1 MNPRSL
7 ILEMT
12 RRFRAAGIPDPEFDS
27 AALLASLCGRNPL
40 SLRLDMETEID
51 QETEGRYRSLCARRI
66 RREPLQ
72 YITGESRFC
81 GYSFAVTPSVLI
93 PRPETELLCEWAV
106 EKIPVDASPRILD
119 LCCGSGCIGITL
131 KLRIPSSAVYIS
143 DLSSAAADV
152 ARRNAERLSADVSV
166 GTGDLFE
173 NIRDRNF
180 DLIISNPPYIPS
192 AVVPT
197 LPVEVQGFEPGLA
210 LDGGPDGLDVFRRLL
225 EAAPE
230 VLAPGGMFCVELF
243 EDRPIVADD
252 CALTL
257 YFAKRDENLW
267 NIAKAHNTRLNML
280 LSENALETLALDGP
294 RMLLI
299 PKL

>member
-1 MNPRSL
+1 MDGSVGC
-7 ILEMT
+7 
-12 RRFRAAGIPDPEFDS
+12 AAGIPDPEFDS

-131 KLRIPSSAVYIS
+131 KLRIPSSAVYMS

-180 DLIISNPPYIPS
+180 DLIISNPPYIPENECS
-192 AVVPT
+192 
-197 LPVEVQGFEPGLA
+197 LLQEEVKKEPLTA
-210 LDGGPDGLDVFRRLL
+210 LDGGNDGLDFYRRICREAPDYLRRGGILMFELGDGQHSAVGKMMEESGFQSVEIRKDFRQ
-225 EAAPE
+225 
-230 VLAPGGMFCVELF
+230 
-243 EDRPIVADD
+243 I
-252 CALTL
+252 
-257 YFAKRDENLW
+257 
-267 NIAKAHNTRLNML
+267 
-280 LSENALETLALDGP
+280 S
-294 RMLLI
+294 RMISGL
-299 PKL
+299 KC

>member
-51 QETEGRYRSLCARRI
+51 QETEDRYRSLCARRI

-131 KLRIPSSAVYIS
+131 KLRIPSSAVYMS

-173 NIRDRNF
+173 NIRDHDY
-180 DLIISNPPYIPS
+180 DLIISNPPYIPENECS
-192 AVVPT
+192 LLQEEVKKE
-197 LPVEVQGFEPGLA
+197 PVAA
-210 LDGGPDGLDVFRRLL
+210 LDGGNDGLDFYRRICREAPDYLRRGGILMFELGEGQHRAVRKMMEESGFQSVEIRNDFRQ
-225 EAAPE
+225 
-230 VLAPGGMFCVELF
+230 
-243 EDRPIVADD
+243 I
-252 CALTL
+252 
-257 YFAKRDENLW
+257 
-267 NIAKAHNTRLNML
+267 
-280 LSENALETLALDGP
+280 S
-294 RMLLI
+294 RMI
-299 PKL
+299 SGIKC

>member
-51 QETEGRYRSLCARRI
+51 QETEDRYRSLCARRI

-131 KLRIPSSAVYIS
+131 KLRIPSSAVYMS

-180 DLIISNPPYIPS
+180 DLIISNPPYIPENECS
-192 AVVPT
+192 
-197 LPVEVQGFEPGLA
+197 LLQEEVKKEPLTA
-210 LDGGPDGLDVFRRLL
+210 LDGGNDGLDFYRRICREAPDYLRRGGILMFELGDGQHSAVGKMMEESGFQSVEIRKDFRQ
-225 EAAPE
+225 
-230 VLAPGGMFCVELF
+230 
-243 EDRPIVADD
+243 I
-252 CALTL
+252 
-257 YFAKRDENLW
+257 
-267 NIAKAHNTRLNML
+267 
-280 LSENALETLALDGP
+280 S
-294 RMLLI
+294 RMI
-299 PKL
+299 SGIKC

>member
-1 MNPRSL
+1 
-7 ILEMT
+7 MT
-12 RRFRAAGIPDPEFDS
+12 PAALLRCTSIRFRDAGIPDPETDS
-27 AALLASLCGRNPL
+27 ALLLSYVYGGAPL
-40 SLRLDMETEID
+40 ALRLDSETELPPEILTVFSRLA
-51 QETEGRYRSLCARRI
+51 ERRLA
-66 RREPLQ
+66 REPLQ

-131 KLRIPSSAVYIS
+131 KLRIPSSAVYMS

-180 DLIISNPPYIPS
+180 DLIISNPPYIPENECS
-192 AVVPT
+192 
-197 LPVEVQGFEPGLA
+197 LLQEEVKKEPLTA
-210 LDGGPDGLDVFRRLL
+210 LDGGNDGLDFYRRICREAPDYLRRGGILMFELGDGQHSAVGKMMEESGFQSVEIRKDFRQ
-225 EAAPE
+225 
-230 VLAPGGMFCVELF
+230 
-243 EDRPIVADD
+243 I
-252 CALTL
+252 
-257 YFAKRDENLW
+257 
-267 NIAKAHNTRLNML
+267 
-280 LSENALETLALDGP
+280 S
-294 RMLLI
+294 RMISGL
-299 PKL
+299 KC

>member
-131 KLRIPSSAVYIS
+131 KLRIPSSAVYMS

-180 DLIISNPPYIPS
+180 DLIISNPPYIPENECS
-192 AVVPT
+192 
-197 LPVEVQGFEPGLA
+197 LLQEEVKKEPLTA
-210 LDGGPDGLDVFRRLL
+210 LDGGNDGLDFYRRICREAPDYLRRGGILMFELGDGQHSAVGKMMEESGFQSVEIRKDFRQ
-225 EAAPE
+225 
-230 VLAPGGMFCVELF
+230 
-243 EDRPIVADD
+243 I
-252 CALTL
+252 
-257 YFAKRDENLW
+257 
-267 NIAKAHNTRLNML
+267 
-280 LSENALETLALDGP
+280 S
-294 RMLLI
+294 RMI
-299 PKL
+299 SGIKC

>member
-131 KLRIPSSAVYIS
+131 KLRIPSSAVYMS
-143 DLSSAAADV
+143 DLSAAAADI

-180 DLIISNPPYIPS
+180 DLIISNPPYIPENECS
-192 AVVPT
+192 
-197 LPVEVQGFEPGLA
+197 LLQEEVKKEPLTA
-210 LDGGPDGLDVFRRLL
+210 LDGGNDGLDFYRRICREAPDYLRRGGILMFELGDGQHSAVGKMMEESGFQSVEIRKDFRQ
-225 EAAPE
+225 
-230 VLAPGGMFCVELF
+230 
-243 EDRPIVADD
+243 I
-252 CALTL
+252 
-257 YFAKRDENLW
+257 
-267 NIAKAHNTRLNML
+267 
-280 LSENALETLALDGP
+280 S
-294 RMLLI
+294 RMISGL
-299 PKL
+299 KC

>member
-106 EKIPVDASPRILD
+106 EKLPVDASPRILD

-131 KLRIPSSAVYIS
+131 KLRIPSSAVYMS

-180 DLIISNPPYIPS
+180 DLIISNPPYIPENECS
-192 AVVPT
+192 
-197 LPVEVQGFEPGLA
+197 LLQEEVKKEPLTA
-210 LDGGPDGLDVFRRLL
+210 LDGGNDGLDFYRRICREAPDYLRRGGILMFELGDGQHSAVGKMMEESGFQSVEIRKDFRQ
-225 EAAPE
+225 
-230 VLAPGGMFCVELF
+230 
-243 EDRPIVADD
+243 I
-252 CALTL
+252 
-257 YFAKRDENLW
+257 
-267 NIAKAHNTRLNML
+267 
-280 LSENALETLALDGP
+280 S
-294 RMLLI
+294 RMISGL
-299 PKL
+299 KC

>member
-131 KLRIPSSAVYIS
+131 KLRIPSSAVYMS

-180 DLIISNPPYIPS
+180 DLIISNPPYIPENECS
-192 AVVPT
+192 
-197 LPVEVQGFEPGLA
+197 LLQEEVKKEPLTA
-210 LDGGPDGLDVFRRLL
+210 LDGGNDGLDFYRRICREAPDYLRRGGILMFELGDGQHSAVGKMMEESGFQSVEIRKDFRQ
-225 EAAPE
+225 
-230 VLAPGGMFCVELF
+230 
-243 EDRPIVADD
+243 I
-252 CALTL
+252 
-257 YFAKRDENLW
+257 
-267 NIAKAHNTRLNML
+267 
-280 LSENALETLALDGP
+280 S
-294 RMLLI
+294 RMISGL
-299 PKL
+299 KC

>member
-131 KLRIPSSAVYIS
+131 KLRIPSSAVYMS

-152 ARRNAERLSADVSV
+152 ARKNAERLSADVSV

-180 DLIISNPPYIPS
+180 DLIISNPPYIPENECS
-192 AVVPT
+192 
-197 LPVEVQGFEPGLA
+197 LLQEEVKKEPLTA
-210 LDGGPDGLDVFRRLL
+210 LDGGNDGLDFYRRICREAPDYLRRGGILMFELGDGQHSAVGKMMEESGFQSVEIRKDFRQ
-225 EAAPE
+225 
-230 VLAPGGMFCVELF
+230 
-243 EDRPIVADD
+243 I
-252 CALTL
+252 
-257 YFAKRDENLW
+257 
-267 NIAKAHNTRLNML
+267 
-280 LSENALETLALDGP
+280 S
-294 RMLLI
+294 RMISGL
-299 PKL
+299 KC

>member
-27 AALLASLCGRNPL
+27 AALLAFLCGRNPL

-131 KLRIPSSAVYIS
+131 KLRIPSSAMYMS
-143 DLSSAAADV
+143 DVSSAAADV

-180 DLIISNPPYIPS
+180 DMIISNPPYIPENECS
-192 AVVPT
+192 I
-197 LPVEVQGFEPGLA
+197 LQEEVKKEPLTA
-210 LDGGPDGLDVFRRLL
+210 LDGGNDGLDFYRRICREAPDYLRRGGILMLELGDGQHSAVGKMMEESGFQSVEIRKDFRQ
-225 EAAPE
+225 
-230 VLAPGGMFCVELF
+230 
-243 EDRPIVADD
+243 I
-252 CALTL
+252 
-257 YFAKRDENLW
+257 
-267 NIAKAHNTRLNML
+267 
-280 LSENALETLALDGP
+280 S
-294 RMLLI
+294 RMISGL
-299 PKL
+299 KC

>member
-51 QETEGRYRSLCARRI
+51 QETEDRYRSLCARRI

-131 KLRIPSSAVYIS
+131 KLRIPSSAVYMS

-180 DLIISNPPYIPS
+180 DLIISNPPYIPENECS
-192 AVVPT
+192 
-197 LPVEVQGFEPGLA
+197 LLQEEVKKEPLTA
-210 LDGGPDGLDVFRRLL
+210 LDGGNDGLDFYRRICREAPDYLRRGGILMFELGDGQHSAVGKMMEESGFQSVEIRKDFRQ
-225 EAAPE
+225 
-230 VLAPGGMFCVELF
+230 
-243 EDRPIVADD
+243 I
-252 CALTL
+252 
-257 YFAKRDENLW
+257 
-267 NIAKAHNTRLNML
+267 
-280 LSENALETLALDGP
+280 S
-294 RMLLI
+294 RMISGL
-299 PKL
+299 KC

>member
-51 QETEGRYRSLCARRI
+51 QETEDRYRSLCARRI

-131 KLRIPSSAVYIS
+131 KLRIPSSAVYMS
-143 DLSSAAADV
+143 DLSAAAADI

-180 DLIISNPPYIPS
+180 DLIISNPPYIPENECS
-192 AVVPT
+192 
-197 LPVEVQGFEPGLA
+197 LLQEEVKKEPLTA
-210 LDGGPDGLDVFRRLL
+210 LDGGNDGLDFYRRICREAPDYLRRGGILMFELGDGQHSAVGKMMEESGFQSVEIRKDFRQ
-225 EAAPE
+225 
-230 VLAPGGMFCVELF
+230 
-243 EDRPIVADD
+243 I
-252 CALTL
+252 
-257 YFAKRDENLW
+257 
-267 NIAKAHNTRLNML
+267 
-280 LSENALETLALDGP
+280 S
-294 RMLLI
+294 RMISGL
-299 PKL
+299 KC

>member
-1 MNPRSL
+1 
-7 ILEMT
+7 MT

-27 AALLASLCGRNPL
+27 AALLSSLCGRNPL

-131 KLRIPSSAVYIS
+131 KLRIPSSAVYMS

-180 DLIISNPPYIPS
+180 DLIISNPPYIPENECS
-192 AVVPT
+192 
-197 LPVEVQGFEPGLA
+197 LLQEEVKKEPLTA
-210 LDGGPDGLDVFRRLL
+210 LDGGNDGLDFYRRICREAPDYLRRGGILMFELGDGQHSAVGKMMEESGFQSVEIRKDFRQ
-225 EAAPE
+225 
-230 VLAPGGMFCVELF
+230 
-243 EDRPIVADD
+243 I
-252 CALTL
+252 
-257 YFAKRDENLW
+257 
-267 NIAKAHNTRLNML
+267 
-280 LSENALETLALDGP
+280 S
-294 RMLLI
+294 RMISGL
-299 PKL
+299 KC

>member
-81 GYSFAVTPSVLI
+81 GNDFAVTPDVLI

-131 KLRIPSSAVYIS
+131 KLRIPSSAVYMS

-180 DLIISNPPYIPS
+180 DLIISNPPYIPENECS
-192 AVVPT
+192 
-197 LPVEVQGFEPGLA
+197 LLQEEVKKEPLTA
-210 LDGGPDGLDVFRRLL
+210 LDGGNDGLDFYRRICREAPDYLRRGGILMFELGDGQHSAVGKMMEESGFQSVEIRKDFRQ
-225 EAAPE
+225 
-230 VLAPGGMFCVELF
+230 
-243 EDRPIVADD
+243 I
-252 CALTL
+252 
-257 YFAKRDENLW
+257 
-267 NIAKAHNTRLNML
+267 
-280 LSENALETLALDGP
+280 S
-294 RMLLI
+294 RMISGL
-299 PKL
+299 KC

>member
-51 QETEGRYRSLCARRI
+51 QETEDRYRSLCARRI

-81 GYSFAVTPSVLI
+81 GYSFAVTPDVLI

-106 EKIPVDASPRILD
+106 EKIPVDTYPKILD

-131 KLRIPSSAVYIS
+131 KLRIPSSAVYMS

-180 DLIISNPPYIPS
+180 DLIISNPPYIPENECS
-192 AVVPT
+192 
-197 LPVEVQGFEPGLA
+197 LLQEEVKKEPLTA
-210 LDGGPDGLDVFRRLL
+210 LDGGNDGLDFYRRICREAPDYLRRGGILMFELGDGQHSAVGKMMEESGFQSVEIRKDFRQ
-225 EAAPE
+225 
-230 VLAPGGMFCVELF
+230 
-243 EDRPIVADD
+243 I
-252 CALTL
+252 
-257 YFAKRDENLW
+257 
-267 NIAKAHNTRLNML
+267 
-280 LSENALETLALDGP
+280 S
-294 RMLLI
+294 RMISGL
-299 PKL
+299 KC

>member
-1 MNPRSL
+1 
-7 ILEMT
+7 MT

-131 KLRIPSSAVYIS
+131 KLRIPSSAVYMS

-180 DLIISNPPYIPS
+180 DLIISNPPYIPENECS
-192 AVVPT
+192 
-197 LPVEVQGFEPGLA
+197 LLQEEVKKEPLTA
-210 LDGGPDGLDVFRRLL
+210 LDGGNDGLDFYRRICREAPDYLRRGGILMFELGDGQHSAVGKMMEESGFQSVEIRKDFRQ
-225 EAAPE
+225 
-230 VLAPGGMFCVELF
+230 
-243 EDRPIVADD
+243 I
-252 CALTL
+252 
-257 YFAKRDENLW
+257 
-267 NIAKAHNTRLNML
+267 
-280 LSENALETLALDGP
+280 S
-294 RMLLI
+294 RMISGL
-299 PKL
+299 KC

>member
-51 QETEGRYRSLCARRI
+51 QETEGQYRSLCARRI

-131 KLRIPSSAVYIS
+131 KLRIPSSAVYMS

-180 DLIISNPPYIPS
+180 DLIISNPPYIPENECS
-192 AVVPT
+192 
-197 LPVEVQGFEPGLA
+197 LLQEEVKKEPLTA
-210 LDGGPDGLDVFRRLL
+210 LDGGNDGLDFYRRICREAPDYLRRGGILMFELGDGQHSAVGKMMEESGFQSVEIRKDFRQ
-225 EAAPE
+225 
-230 VLAPGGMFCVELF
+230 
-243 EDRPIVADD
+243 I
-252 CALTL
+252 
-257 YFAKRDENLW
+257 
-267 NIAKAHNTRLNML
+267 
-280 LSENALETLALDGP
+280 S
-294 RMLLI
+294 RMISGL
-299 PKL
+299 KC

>member
-131 KLRIPSSAVYIS
+131 KLRIPSSAVYMS

-180 DLIISNPPYIPS
+180 DLIISNPPYIPENECS
-192 AVVPT
+192 
-197 LPVEVQGFEPGLA
+197 LLQEEVKKEPLTA
-210 LDGGPDGLDVFRRLL
+210 LDGGNDGLDFYRRICREAPDYLRRGGILMFELGDGQHSAVGKRREESGFQSVEIRNDFRQ
-225 EAAPE
+225 
-230 VLAPGGMFCVELF
+230 
-243 EDRPIVADD
+243 I
-252 CALTL
+252 
-257 YFAKRDENLW
+257 
-267 NIAKAHNTRLNML
+267 
-280 LSENALETLALDGP
+280 S
-294 RMLLI
+294 RMISGL
-299 PKL
+299 KC

>member
-106 EKIPVDASPRILD
+106 EKISVDASPRILD

-131 KLRIPSSAVYIS
+131 KLRIPSSAVYMS

-180 DLIISNPPYIPS
+180 DLIISNPPYIPENECS
-192 AVVPT
+192 
-197 LPVEVQGFEPGLA
+197 LLQEEVKKEPLTA
-210 LDGGPDGLDVFRRLL
+210 LDGGNDGLDFYRRICREAPDYLRRGGILMFELGDGQHSAVGKMMEESGFQSVEIRKDFRQ
-225 EAAPE
+225 
-230 VLAPGGMFCVELF
+230 
-243 EDRPIVADD
+243 I
-252 CALTL
+252 
-257 YFAKRDENLW
+257 
-267 NIAKAHNTRLNML
+267 
-280 LSENALETLALDGP
+280 S
-294 RMLLI
+294 RMISGL
-299 PKL
+299 KC

>member
-131 KLRIPSSAVYIS
+131 KLRIPSSAVYMS

-173 NIRDRNF
+173 NIRDRDF
-180 DLIISNPPYIPS
+180 DLIISNPPYIPENECS
-192 AVVPT
+192 
-197 LPVEVQGFEPGLA
+197 LLQEEVKKEPLTA
-210 LDGGPDGLDVFRRLL
+210 LDGGNDGLDFYRRICREAPDYLRRGGILMFELGDGQHSAVGKMMEESGFQSVEIRKDFRQ
-225 EAAPE
+225 
-230 VLAPGGMFCVELF
+230 
-243 EDRPIVADD
+243 I
-252 CALTL
+252 
-257 YFAKRDENLW
+257 
-267 NIAKAHNTRLNML
+267 
-280 LSENALETLALDGP
+280 S
-294 RMLLI
+294 RMISGL
-299 PKL
+299 KC